1 MAAPPV
7 DHYEVLGVATT
18 AGDEEIRRRY
28 RFLALAFH
36 PDRYSRNPE
45 HHQLAE
51 QQIKRINEAYRILSD
66 PAARAQF
73 DTARQLFDSTAAARA
88 RSNLAVYATSLQDA
102 ARATEQVRRA
112 EQELRIARERL
123 DAALHDNATLQAQL
137 AELGHLHAGERSAQA
152 TELSTLAKQ
161 VEQLTRERDEMAS
174 DLKAA
179 QERSGRRVERLKLD
193 LERKN
198 RLVERLQS
206 AKSQWESS
214 SQTRTE
220 LLTQRVDRLREELAS
235 RDRQL
240 ADALAARQLAQDQL
254 AQERRSATRSSQSYS
269 SALGASEIE
278 AARLQVELD
287 ALSTAQQRSRT
298 IMRLWQIAAI
308 IGIANTIIL
317 IILVLQRLGG

>member
-7 DHYEVLGVATT
+7 DHYEVLGVAAT

-51 QQIKRINEAYRILSD
+51 QQIKRINEAYRVLSD

-88 RSNLAVYATSLQDA
+88 RSNLSVYATSLQDA
-102 ARATEQVRRA
+102 ARASEQVRRV
-112 EQELRIARERL
+112 EQDLRVAREQL
-123 DAALHDNATLQAQL
+123 DAAQREKATLQAQL
-137 AELGHLHAGERSAQA
+137 AELGHLHAGERSTQVAEVR
-152 TELSTLAKQ
+152 TLSHQ
-161 VEQLTRERDEMAS
+161 VEELTRERDETARA
-174 DLKAA
+174 LREA
-179 QERSGRRVERLKLD
+179 QERAGRRVERLKQD
-193 LERKN
+193 LERKT

-214 SQTRTE
+214 SQNRTD
-220 LLTQRVDRLREELAS
+220 LLTQRVERLREELAS

-254 AQERRSATRSSQSYS
+254 AQERRSASRSSQSYS
-269 SALGASEIE
+269 TALGASEIE

-287 ALSTAQQRSRT
+287 ALLTAQQRGRT
-298 IMRLWQIAAI
+298 ITRLWQIAAI

-317 IILVLQRLGG
+317 IVLVLQRLGG

>member
-18 AGDEEIRRRY
+18 ANDDEIRRRY

-51 QQIKRINEAYRILSD
+51 QQIKRINEAYRILAD

-73 DTARQLFDSTAAARA
+73 DNARQLLDSTAAARA
-88 RSNLAVYATSLQDA
+88 RSNLSVYATSLQDA
-102 ARATEQVRRA
+102 ARAAEQARRV
-112 EQELRIARERL
+112 EQELRVTRERL
-123 DAALHDNATLQAQL
+123 DAALRNNATLQAQL
-137 AELGHLHAGERSAQA
+137 AELGHLHAGERNAQA
-152 TELSTLAKQ
+152 AELNALTKQ
-161 VEQLTRERDEMAS
+161 IEHLSRERDELAAS
-174 DLKAA
+174 LSAT
-179 QERSGRRVERLKLD
+179 QERSGRRVERLKQD

-220 LLTQRVDRLREELAS
+220 LLTQRVDRLREELAN

-269 SALGASEIE
+269 NALGASEIE

-287 ALSTAQQRSRT
+287 AVSTAQQRSRT

>member
-18 AGDEEIRRRY
+18 AADDEIRRRY

-51 QQIKRINEAYRILSD
+51 QQIKRINEAYRVLSD

-73 DTARQLFDSTAAARA
+73 DNARQLFDSTASARA
-88 RSNLAVYATSLQDA
+88 RSNLSVYATSLQDA

-112 EQELRIARERL
+112 EQELRITREQL
-123 DAALHDNATLQAQL
+123 DAALHDKAALQARL
-137 AELGHLHAGERSAQA
+137 AELGHLHAGERSAHV
-152 TELSTLAKQ
+152 TELSALTQQ
-161 VEQLTRERDEMAS
+161 VAQLTRERDELADTLRTS
-174 DLKAA
+174 
-179 QERSGRRVERLKLD
+179 QERSGRRVERLKED

-198 RLVERLQS
+198 RLVERLQN

-214 SQTRTE
+214 SQNRTE

-254 AQERRSATRSSQSYS
+254 AQERRSATRTSQSYS
-269 SALGASEIE
+269 NALGVSEIE

-287 ALSTAQQRSRT
+287 ALNATQQRSRT

-308 IGIANTIIL
+308 IGIANTVIL
-317 IILVLQRLGG
+317 IVLVLQRLGG